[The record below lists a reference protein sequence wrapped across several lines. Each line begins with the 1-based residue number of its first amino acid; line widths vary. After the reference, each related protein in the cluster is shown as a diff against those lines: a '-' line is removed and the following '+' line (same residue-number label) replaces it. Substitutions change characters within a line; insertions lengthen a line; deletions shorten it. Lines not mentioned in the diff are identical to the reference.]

1 MKVRAQLKNYRM
13 SPRKVRVVSDTV
25 KGISPDDAVARLK
38 ACTREAAGVL
48 KTLIEAAVANAQNN
62 FQLEKDSLFIKDII
76 VDESTR
82 LKRWRPRSHG
92 RAARIIKRTSHITV
106 FLEEKQKVSSSEKE
120 ESLKKVVQSIEK
132 KSEKKEV
139 KKNLLIS
146 EGKNKKEE
154 NKTSSKK
161 EKDLTKVEKK
171 GKKVSKLEK

>member
-13 SPRKVRVVSDTV
+13 SPQKVRVVSDTV

-106 FLEEKQKVSSSEKE
+106 FLEEKQKVSSEKE

>member
-106 FLEEKQKVSSSEKE
+106 FLEEKQKVSSEKE

-132 KSEKKEV
+132 KPEKKEV

>member
-106 FLEEKQKVSSSEKE
+106 FLEEKQKVSSEKE